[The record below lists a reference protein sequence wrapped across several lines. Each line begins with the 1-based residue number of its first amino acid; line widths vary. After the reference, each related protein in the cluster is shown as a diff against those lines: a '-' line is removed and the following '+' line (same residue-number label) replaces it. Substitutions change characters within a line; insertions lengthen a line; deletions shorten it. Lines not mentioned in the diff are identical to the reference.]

1 MAKFITAALAILI
14 ALTASGER
22 KVSKI
27 YEYNNEPGYPNS
39 LYQIQE
45 LAYDSQ
51 GRLISWK
58 EGEPDGSRYY
68 FDHTIEYIDDS
79 HVRITGLSDG
89 DQSVIDV
96 TLDSNGLASEAV
108 MYKDGKFDANIRMT
122 YQDGLMTGLTWRN
135 DESRFTI
142 VDGNPTGG
150 IRGGDN
156 EVAYTDLPNKCGMAY
171 LPIITCNTAWQFRSI
186 PLAGLEGH
194 GSRNLPYSCHFK
206 KSEAPGIIDYEFDP
220 EGYVL
225 SMNITNSYDGDGLFK
240 FEYCEVASTDMI
252 STGSNTVTIRG
263 DNGNIIIDGVYTSAH
278 VYDPYGTQRGM
289 TNLTPGLYI
298 VKVDGNPHKILLR

>member
-1 MAKFITAALAILI
+1 MAKFITAALATLI

-27 YEYNNEPGYPNS
+27 YEYDNEPGYPNR

-58 EGEPDGSRYY
+58 EGRPDGSQYY

-89 DQSVIDV
+89 RESVIDV
-96 TLDSNGLASEAV
+96 TLGSNGLASEAV

-122 YQDGLMTGLTWRN
+122 YQDGLMTGLTWRH

-171 LPIITCNTAWQFRSI
+171 LPFITCNTAWQFRSI
-186 PLAGLEGH
+186 PLAGLEGY
-194 GSRNLPYSCHFK
+194 GSRNLPYSCHFY

-240 FEYCEVASTDMI
+240 FEYCEVASTPAVTTDRDNI
-252 STGSNTVTIRG
+252 TV
-263 DNGNIIIDGVYTSAH
+263 SAH
-278 VYDPYGTQRGM
+278 DGTITIHGTYTTASVHDLLGTPRPM
-289 TNLTPGLYI
+289 TGLAPGIYI
-298 VKVDGNPHKILLR
+298 VTVDGHPRKLLLR

>member
-1 MAKFITAALAILI
+1 MTKLITVALASLI

-27 YEYNNEPGYPNS
+27 YEYSNDPGYPNS

-79 HVRITGLSDG
+79 HVRITGMSDR
-89 DQSVIDV
+89 DESVIDV
-96 TLDSNGLASEAV
+96 TLGSDGLASEAV

-122 YQDGLMTGLTWRN
+122 YQKGLMTGLTWRH

-186 PLAGLEGH
+186 PPGRPGGLRQPQPPLFLPFQKKRSPGH
-194 GSRNLPYSCHFK
+194 HR
-206 KSEAPGIIDYEFDP
+206 
-220 EGYVL
+220 
-225 SMNITNSYDGDGLFK
+225 
-240 FEYCEVASTDMI
+240 
-252 STGSNTVTIRG
+252 
-263 DNGNIIIDGVYTSAH
+263 
-278 VYDPYGTQRGM
+278 
-289 TNLTPGLYI
+289 
-298 VKVDGNPHKILLR
+298 LRV

>member
-27 YEYNNEPGYPNS
+27 YQYSNDPGYPNS

-79 HVRITGLSDG
+79 HVRITGLSDR
-89 DQSVIDV
+89 DESVIDV

-122 YQDGLMTGLTWRN
+122 YQDGLMTGLTWRH

-150 IRGGDN
+150 IRGDDN

-171 LPIITCNTAWQFRSI
+171 LPFITCNTAWQFRSI

-194 GSRNLPYSCHFK
+194 GSRNLPYSCHFN
-206 KSEAPGIIDYEFDP
+206 KSEAPGIIDYELDP

-240 FEYCEVASTDMI
+240 FEYCEVASTPAVTTDRD
-252 STGSNTVTIRG
+252 NVTVSAHDGTIT
-263 DNGNIIIDGVYTSAH
+263 IDGTYTTASVH
-278 VYDPYGTQRGM
+278 DLLGTPRPM
-289 TNLTPGLYI
+289 TGLAPGIYI
-298 VKVDGNPHKILLR
+298 VTVDGHPRKLLLR